1 MDYLYQSALG
11 FHKFFALAAAIL
23 TIIYLIFTQLKID
36 AAEFCSRGKA
46 LNPAVSA
53 PQAGNLKQKS
63 RSGLRFL
70 RRIRL
75 FLPIYYSCIAA
86 LVISGSVML
95 AVLRFDLSFRIY
107 FMAAAAL
114 AMIALSAVSYK
125 RLKIAYLS
133 QNFAPY
139 QRKMRVILGLSLA
152 IILIAS
158 VLFDGIFL
166 R

>member
-36 AAEFCSRGKA
+36 AAAAEFRPRSEA
-46 LNPAVSA
+46 LNSAASA

-70 RRIRL
+70 RRVRL

-86 LVISGSVML
+86 LIISGSVML
-95 AVLRFDLSFRIY
+95 PVLRFDLSFKIY
-107 FMAAAAL
+107 FMTVAAL

-158 VLFDGIFL
+158 VI
-166 R
+166 

>member
-36 AAEFCSRGKA
+36 AAAAEFCPRKEA
-46 LNPAVSA
+46 LNSAASA
-53 PQAGNLKQKS
+53 PQAENLKQKS

-86 LVISGSVML
+86 LIISGSVML
-95 AVLRFDLSFRIY
+95 PVLRFDLSFKIY
-107 FMAAAAL
+107 FMAVGSL

-139 QRKMRVILGLSLA
+139 QRKMRVILGLNLA

-158 VLFDGIFL
+158 VI
-166 R
+166 